1 MDMFK
6 VDNILLNAQATTQL
20 EALQAVAD
28 TAVNLGYSD
37 DADDVVA
44 GMLEREEQVST
55 ALMDGI
61 AIPHAK
67 RWSIKE
73 PALIVVRLTEPVDWA
88 GDPVRVALAMLAPE
102 AQAGTTHLRLLAQVS
117 RALIEAEVRRQ
128 LTGADTA
135 VEVYDVLAAR
145 LQFDS

>member
-6 VDNILLNAQATTQL
+6 VDNVVLDVSATTQT
-20 EALQAVAD
+20 EALQAIAD

-44 GMLEREEQVST
+44 GMLEREAQVST

-67 RWSIKE
+67 RSSIKE
-73 PALIVVRLTEPVDWA
+73 PALIVVRLTQPVDWA
-88 GDPVRVALAMLAPE
+88 GDPIQVALAMLVPE

-117 RALIEAEVRRQ
+117 RALIEDEVRKE
-128 LTGADTA
+128 LTNATTA
-135 VEVYDVLAAR
+135 AGVYDVLAAR
-145 LQFDS
+145 LQF

>member
-6 VDNILLNAQATTQL
+6 VDNIVLDVPATTQA

-44 GMLEREEQVST
+44 GMLEREAQVST

-67 RWSIKE
+67 RSSIKE
-73 PALIVVRLTEPVDWA
+73 PALIVVRLAQSVDWA
-88 GDPVRVALAMLAPE
+88 GDPIRVALAMLVPE

-117 RALIEAEVRRQ
+117 RALIEDEVRSR
-128 LTGADTA
+128 LTNATSA
-135 VEVYDVLAAR
+135 AEVYDVLAAR
-145 LQFDS
+145 LEA